1 MKDEHGEYEWHSFTH
16 PSHSAGPGFERIYK
30 KYKNEKVDENIQNKT
45 TSNTDYHTI
54 GFESLTYDIKK
65 HKYTAKEEKK
75 FSGAILVTNSG
86 GWLEEVVY
94 RRNRRGEV
102 RLWWF
107 SNKPMIIRRRLY
119 VANRL
124 LNNTSIWSPE

>member
-1 MKDEHGEYEWHSFTH
+1 MSFTVN
-16 PSHSAGPGFERIYK
+16 
-30 KYKNEKVDENIQNKT
+30 KNGIVLRTHHIPQVRDLSVYTKNTKMRKWMKLYQNKT

-107 SNKPMIIRRRLY
+107 SNKPMIIRRRIY

-124 LNNTSIWSPE
+124 LNNTSTWSPE